1 MRVFSFISPRSS
13 LAALMSATSRL
24 TRKGVLPVYIV
35 GNCYNVLSSTQY
47 LVIICGQGSFQ
58 VTQHSIQHQF
68 PVFFSAESSSF
79 AVSNVPECSHGVS
92 SR

>member
-1 MRVFSFISPRSS
+1 MRVFSSISPRSS

-24 TRKGVLPVYIV
+24 TRKGLLPVYIV

-58 VTQHSIQHQF
+58 VTQHRF

-79 AVSNVPECSHGVS
+79 AVSNMPECSHGVS